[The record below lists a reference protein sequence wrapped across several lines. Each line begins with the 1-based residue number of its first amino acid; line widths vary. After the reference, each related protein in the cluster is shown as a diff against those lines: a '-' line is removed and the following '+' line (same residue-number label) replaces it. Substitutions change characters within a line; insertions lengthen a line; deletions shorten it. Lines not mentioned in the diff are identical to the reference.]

1 MARTSVAA
9 ATYEAIGIQGAAVD
23 PDVALMLALKDGDEA
38 AFAELIS
45 RHQSRV
51 VSLIY
56 RFVGDETEA
65 EDLAQEV
72 FLRVFRMRDR
82 YRPKARFSTWIYRIA
97 ANVSLN
103 ALRARSRRRCVSM
116 PLTFDKSETQEG
128 RTSSHVEDHRVD
140 MPYAPMESRELH
152 EQVQQAV
159 DQLPETQKVAVILNK
174 YEGMSY
180 EEIAAIMGCSMMA
193 VKSLL
198 ARARNNLRERL
209 EYYMQTGRVRQNL
222 EQ

>member
-1 MARTSVAA
+1 MARTSAA
-9 ATYEAIGIQGAAVD
+9 ATYEAIGVQGASVD
-23 PDVALMLALKDGDEA
+23 PDVALMLALKDGNEA
-38 AFAELIS
+38 AFAELIG
-45 RHQSRV
+45 RHQVRV

-56 RFVGDETEA
+56 RFVGDEAEA

-72 FLRVFRMRDR
+72 FLRVYRMRDR

-116 PLTFDKSETQEG
+116 PMTFDNAETQEG
-128 RTSSHVEDHRVD
+128 QTSSHVEDHRVD
-140 MPYAPMESRELH
+140 MPYAPMENRELRD
-152 EQVQQAV
+152 QVHQAIN
-159 DQLPETQKVAVILNK
+159 QLPETQKVAVILNK

-180 EEIAAIMGCSMMA
+180 DEIAAIMGCSMMA

-198 ARARNNLRERL
+198 ARARNNLREQL
-209 EYYMQTGRVRQNL
+209 EFYMQTGRVRQHL
-222 EQ
+222 D